1 MMQTMK
7 LRVLLRLLSTIGG
20 IAVIAVMAWAATE
33 GLNKAVAFATIIAAV
48 PVVGYIASLGKSLD
62 RAAHPASTPDQVEL
76 ARRKLADLVLAQ
88 WRAEA
93 AVRQLDDPSP
103 FSVRWHMTELD
114 VMDHPSHIAGG
125 RGRVRF
131 RGRSDRISMLARS
144 FRSLK
149 RRRLVVLGDPGMG
162 KTTLA
167 VLLMRELLEH
177 PEPGEPVPV
186 LFTLADF
193 APGVERLSDWL
204 IRKIAVDYPALHAT
218 EYGATAVQELV
229 RTGRILPV
237 LDGLDEIPKDA
248 IIKAIARLNES
259 AADPMIVTCRTIEYV
274 DAVTLSGHVLTAA
287 AVIEPDTLEAGDVVA
302 FLEACAPPLSLRSEA
317 WSAVLER
324 LRAQPNGILARA
336 LKTPFALWLL
346 RQVYIIPNNDPT
358 PLLNSTS
365 YPTAET
371 IREHL
376 LDRLVPAV
384 LSTNSPTKNYSDNR
398 GHPFRPKY
406 VWSAEAASRWLGYLA
421 SHFPTRDLAWWRLR
435 DALTPRSATLTR
447 AAGDGV
453 IVGLAAALPLATV
466 GKVKGLGFGLVFGIV
481 YLLLFGIVAETKSRS
496 RSPVYLA
503 SVLLI
508 GGFCSAIVFW
518 FVFSVIL
525 KIPESRSVSAFMGY
539 VFILP
544 VALAYWLGGDIEPSR
559 VNLRFRGRLKN
570 LLKAFTEVGNKAG
583 ASVLLAA
590 GAAGAIAL
598 WIAGDVK
605 ANNPGLDN
613 VFNVMLGSILVA
625 GAFLALPFIFAAG
638 FLQWAQTPLSSD
650 RPGSPRNTLQAGIQ
664 MLGLRTLTIG
674 LPVAFLTGLLF
685 VKQDGIRTGLAVAIG
700 TGSTFGLMA
709 GLGLPTDVYTFVKLR
724 LWLTGNVPWR
734 MMSFLEDAH
743 RLGLLRQVGPVYQFR
758 HADLQDRLATQHE
771 ETATKAIGSHSGEER
786 ARNEHLQPSARDW
799 WRRKRL

>member
-1 MMQTMK
+1 
-7 LRVLLRLLSTIGG
+7 
-20 IAVIAVMAWAATE
+20 
-33 GLNKAVAFATIIAAV
+33 
-48 PVVGYIASLGKSLD
+48 
-62 RAAHPASTPDQVEL
+62 
-76 ARRKLADLVLAQ
+76 
-88 WRAEA
+88 
-93 AVRQLDDPSP
+93 
-103 FSVRWHMTELD
+103 
-114 VMDHPSHIAGG
+114 
-125 RGRVRF
+125 
-131 RGRSDRISMLARS
+131 
-144 FRSLK
+144 
-149 RRRLVVLGDPGMG
+149 
-162 KTTLA
+162 
-167 VLLMRELLEH
+167 
-177 PEPGEPVPV
+177 
-186 LFTLADF
+186 
-193 APGVERLSDWL
+193 
-204 IRKIAVDYPALHAT
+204 
-218 EYGATAVQELV
+218 
-229 RTGRILPV
+229 
-237 LDGLDEIPKDA
+237 
-248 IIKAIARLNES
+248 
-259 AADPMIVTCRTIEYV
+259 
-274 DAVTLSGHVLTAA
+274 
-287 AVIEPDTLEAGDVVA
+287 
-302 FLEACAPPLSLRSEA
+302 
-317 WSAVLER
+317 
-324 LRAQPNGILARA
+324 
-336 LKTPFALWLL
+336 
-346 RQVYIIPNNDPT
+346 
-358 PLLNSTS
+358 
-365 YPTAET
+365 
-371 IREHL
+371 
-376 LDRLVPAV
+376 
-384 LSTNSPTKNYSDNR
+384 
-398 GHPFRPKY
+398 

-421 SHFPTRDLAWWRLR
+421 SHFRTRDLAWWQLR

-466 GKVKGLGFGLVFGIV
+466 GKVKGLGFGLVFGIA
-481 YLLLFGIVAETKSRS
+481 YLLVFGIVTETKSRS

-525 KIPESRSVSAFMGY
+525 KVPESRSVSAFMGY

-570 LLKAFTEVGNKAG
+570 LLEAFTEVGNKAG

-605 ANNPGLDN
+605 ANKPGLDN
-613 VFNVMLGSILVA
+613 VFNVMLGSVLVA
-625 GAFLALPFIFAAG
+625 GVFLALPFIFAAG

-650 RPGSPRNTLQAGIQ
+650 RPGSPRNSLQAGIQ

-771 ETATKAIGSHSGEER
+771 ETATKAIDSHSDEER
-786 ARNEHLQPSARDW
+786 ARN
-799 WRRKRL
+799 KRL